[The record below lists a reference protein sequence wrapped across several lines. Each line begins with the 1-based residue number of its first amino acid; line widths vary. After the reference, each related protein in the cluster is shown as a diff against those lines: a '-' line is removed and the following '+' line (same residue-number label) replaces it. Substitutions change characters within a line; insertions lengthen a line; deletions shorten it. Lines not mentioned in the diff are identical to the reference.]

1 MDEHQPV
8 PLSKQPQPTAPA
20 PVAPPATPPG
30 DAIRASDADRDRVA
44 DILREALAEGRL
56 TPEEHAERIGGVYEA
71 RTRGELAPYVR
82 DLPTVAGGPSGAG
95 QADARRPAPLG
106 TPTLPPQRSSL
117 TDNLIAVFGGA
128 SRRGRWRVGRKTN
141 AFALFGGVEIDLSE
155 AVFEQREIVIQVT
168 AIFGGV
174 EIRVP
179 ENVTL
184 RSAGTGIFGGFD
196 VAATEAEDPAAP
208 VVVVTG
214 LAVFGGVD
222 AKPQR
227 GKRVRNLNASEA

>member
-8 PLSKQPQPTAPA
+8 PLTKPD
-20 PVAPPATPPG
+20 VAPPAAAPAVPA

-56 TPEEHAERIGGVYEA
+56 TAEEHAERIGGVYEA
-71 RTRGELAPYVR
+71 KTRGELAPFVR
-82 DLPTVAGGPSGAG
+82 DLPTAGTAADPDGAR
-95 QADARRPAPLG
+95 AARPASAS
-106 TPTLPPQRSSL
+106 TPTLPPPRNSL

-128 SRRGRWRVGRKTN
+128 GRRGRWRVGRKTN
-141 AFALFGGVEIDLSE
+141 AFALFGGVEIDLTE
-155 AVFEQREIVIQVT
+155 AVFEQQEIVIQAT

-196 VAATEAEDPAAP
+196 VADTEAEDPAAP
-208 VVVVTG
+208 VVVVSG
-214 LAVFGGVD
+214 FAVFGGVE
-222 AKPQR
+222 AKPKR
-227 GKRVRNLNASEA
+227 GKRVRNLNA